1 MFVLE
6 TSRVVDGGQKH
17 EVVEADGTQLHMYG
31 FRTVMFQLL
40 TGGQATIKFHV
51 MNVLRPTLSVSRLVQ
66 TQFVLV
72 FGKQAF
78 LERDGQRV
86 ALVRIAGLYYLPVYL
101 KTPRDHQETNLD
113 FWQKVRDS
121 YADNTDRMHL
131 MMVTKVPWSLI
142 QITRDSG
149 QQVL

>member
-1 MFVLE
+1 
-6 TSRVVDGGQKH
+6 
-17 EVVEADGTQLHMYG
+17 
-31 FRTVMFQLL
+31 MFQLL

-51 MNVLRPTLSVSRLVQ
+51 TNVLRPILSVSRLVQ
-66 TQFVLV
+66 RQFVLV

-101 KTPRDHQETNLD
+101 KTRRDHQETNLD
-113 FWQKVRDS
+113 FRQKVRDS
-121 YADNTDRMHL
+121 YADSTDRMQL

-142 QITRDSG
+142 QITHDPG
-149 QQVL
+149 QQVLGEVFEKKAGTRRSLTPKNC